1 MSPQGR
7 VVVMRR
13 RAQRDLDALDES
25 TRSAIVTAL
34 GALARGEPNVDVRRL
49 QGIDPPQSR
58 LRVGHY
64 RVIFSIEPGVI
75 TVERV
80 LDRRDAYR

>member
-1 MSPQGR
+1 
-7 VVVMRR
+7 MRR
-13 RAQRDLDALDES
+13 RAQRDLDALDKS
-25 TRSAIVTAL
+25 ARSAIIAAL
-34 GALARGEPNVDVRRL
+34 AALARGEPNVDVRRL

-58 LRVGHY
+58 LRVGRY
-64 RVIFSIEPGVI
+64 RVIFGIEPGVI